1 MPSASTPS
9 DASRVSA
16 AQASPPQ
23 PGGEATQPPLTDG
36 AARLDELA
44 ELVRAYNDVTEK
56 LRHSHETLS
65 AEVVRLRGELA
76 SADAQLQRS
85 KRLSALGEMAAGIA
99 HEIRNPLAGIQ
110 LYAQMVIEDLE
121 QLQDEQ
127 PASDVAP
134 PHASDDDGEEDA
146 EVMHPAEPLPAA
158 LSNTRKIADAVR
170 GLTAIVND
178 VLTFARQI
186 EPTRRRT
193 PLYHVLVRA
202 LDAHRPELE
211 RLHIEIDVDAQAIE
225 AEVDPD
231 LLHQAMLNLIRNAT
245 DAMRGGTERRLT
257 LGVDV
262 ERPDAERDEA
272 AQHAAGD
279 ELVIEVRD
287 TGPGIARDDVDRIF
301 NPFFTTRGAGTGL
314 GLPIVHRIVEAHGG
328 TITVHNDGGAV
339 FRIRLPLHHENH
351 PSGEPASAGGDV
363 RHPPSTTAELKPTEP
378 QRTEPDPS
386 DPTPTR

>member
-9 DASRVSA
+9 DATSA
-16 AQASPPQ
+16 TDATRATASSASGNAPAASHGSPQQ
-23 PGGEATQPPLTDG
+23 PGGEADRPPLADG

-85 KRLSALGEMAAGIA
+85 RRLSALGEMAAGIA

-110 LYAQMVIEDLE
+110 LYAQMVVEDLE

-127 PASDVAP
+127 PAPAVAP
-134 PHASDDDGEEDA
+134 PQASDDDWEDDDD

-193 PLYHVLVRA
+193 PLYDVLVRA

-211 RLHIEIDVDAQAIE
+211 RLHIEIDVDAEAVE
-225 AEVDPD
+225 AEIDPD
-231 LLHQAMLNLIRNAT
+231 LMHQAMLNLVRNAT
-245 DAMRGGTERRLT
+245 DAMQGGTERRLT

-262 ERPDAERDEA
+262 ERPDAERDKAE
-272 AQHAAGD
+272 QHAAGE

-339 FRIRLPLHHENH
+339 FRIRLPLDNQNH
-351 PSGEPASAGGDV
+351 QPGEPASAGG
-363 RHPPSTTAELKPTEP
+363 P
-378 QRTEPDPS
+378 QQAT
-386 DPTPTR
+386 

>member
-1 MPSASTPS
+1 MPSASSPS
-9 DASRVSA
+9 DATPA
-16 AQASPPQ
+16 AADASHHDPGGAPPQ
-23 PGGEATQPPLTDG
+23 GVTPDG
-36 AARLDELA
+36 SARLDELA

-56 LRHSHETLS
+56 LRRSHETLS

-110 LYAQMVIEDLE
+110 LYAQMVVEDLE
-121 QLQDEQ
+121 QLWDEQ
-127 PASDVAP
+127 PAATVATP
-134 PHASDDDGEEDA
+134 QAGDDDWGDDED
-146 EVMHPAEPLPAA
+146 EVMRPAEPLPAA

-193 PLYHVLVRA
+193 PLYDVLVRA

-211 RLHIEIDVDAQAIE
+211 RLRIEIDVDADPVEGEI
-225 AEVDPD
+225 DPD

-245 DAMRGGTERRLT
+245 DAMHDASERRLA
-257 LGVDV
+257 LRVDV
-262 ERPDAERDEA
+262 ERPDTERDA
-272 AQHAAGD
+272 TQQPAAGD

-339 FRIRLPLHHENH
+339 FRMRLPLNYENH
-351 PSGEPASAGGDV
+351 QPGEPASAGGPRV
-363 RHPPSTTAELKPTEP
+363 N
-378 QRTEPDPS
+378 DPS
-386 DPTPTR
+386 PTPAR

>member
-1 MPSASTPS
+1 MPSASSSS
-9 DASRVSA
+9 DAVHA
-16 AQASPPQ
+16 TADASPQ
-23 PGGEATQPPLTDG
+23 APGGAPPQGVTPDG
-36 AARLDELA
+36 SARLDELA

-56 LRHSHETLS
+56 LRRSHETLS

-110 LYAQMVIEDLE
+110 LYAGMVVEDLE
-121 QLQDEQ
+121 QLQGEQ
-127 PASDVAP
+127 PARSARTAQTGEP
-134 PHASDDDGEEDA
+134 AQAAAEPQDDGKDDVKDDVKNDIDDEN
-146 EVMHPAEPLPAA
+146 EVMRPAEPLPAA

-186 EPTRRRT
+186 EPARRRT
-193 PLYHVLVRA
+193 PLYDVLVRA

-211 RLHIEIDVDAQAIE
+211 RLRIEIDIDAE
-225 AEVDPD
+225 PVEGEVDPD
-231 LLHQAMLNLIRNAT
+231 LLHQALLNLIRNAT
-245 DAMRGGTERRLT
+245 DAMHDASQRRLT
-257 LGVDV
+257 LAVDV
-262 ERPDAERDEA
+262 KRPDNEGDAT
-272 AQHAAGD
+272 QQPAAGD
-279 ELVIEVRD
+279 ELAIEVRD

-328 TITVHNDGGAV
+328 TVTVHNNGGAV
-339 FRIRLPLHHENH
+339 FRIRIPMNSH
-351 PSGEPASAGGDV
+351 G
-363 RHPPSTTAELKPTEP
+363 TTAASPL
-378 QRTEPDPS
+378 QRAS
-386 DPTPTR
+386 QA